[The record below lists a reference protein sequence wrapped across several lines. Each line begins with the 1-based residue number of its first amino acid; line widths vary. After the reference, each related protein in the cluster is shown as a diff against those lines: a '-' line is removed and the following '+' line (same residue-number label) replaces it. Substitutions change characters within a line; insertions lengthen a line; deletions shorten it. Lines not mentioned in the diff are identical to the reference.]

1 MMTEA
6 FVHNPFSYI
15 QPLAN
20 VLKLV
25 VMLVKIL

>member
-20 VLKLV
+20 VIKLDV
-25 VMLVKIL
+25 IVDKIL